1 MKNLYDVLRQKEQEI
16 KQLQKEIEALRLA
29 ASLLSEEP
37 ETAPAAA
44 VVRAAAA
51 ISPTSGPQ
59 PIRANADSAPKA
71 AAWDDD
77 KRWP

>member
-29 ASLLSEEP
+29 ASLLADESEP
-37 ETAPAAA
+37 ATAMAARAAA
-44 VVRAAAA
+44 V
-51 ISPTSGPQ
+51 SPTAGPQ
-59 PIRANADSAPKA
+59 PIRANADSAPKG